1 MYRRRA
7 AVTHKL
13 LIKRINNNPIL
24 PRLPLIQDSLKHC
37 SITTASSSQQQNDIF
52 AFNKLLYDCAI
63 SKQPDE
69 AEKVIEMMKNANV
82 FPTLHTYE
90 HLLNLYANVAYASNK
105 KTVDAFEVLNDLKN
119 TGNIP
124 NQYCADTGD
133 YNRAWSIFERL
144 CSEIGEPDKQKDA
157 GKALQLYDEMLEKKL
172 QPTNITYNSLIHA
185 LEEMENHGCVP
196 DLITY
201 NTLIYACAI
210 NGDLEMARNI
220 LINLIQSA
228 KENSLLI
235 PDDITF
241 VNLLWTY
248 ASHSSIP
255 KLGIE
260 LNGWMF
266 LILLSGCYR
275 HKQLE
280 KAWNLWN
287 NWSCWQEAETS
298 KISKKFDNV
307 YQQEIELEKIGLS
320 KELEY
325 EIYKFMINILARCND
340 INTSTI
346 LLKQL
351 SIRHV
356 IKFQENCRLLIDRIE
371 ESKRLSD
378 YNTAKLYREEVIKL
392 ITKIHP
398 KKKKPLPK
406 LQSKNVQ

>member
-1 MYRRRA
+1 
-7 AVTHKL
+7 
-13 LIKRINNNPIL
+13 INNNPVL

-37 SITTASSSQQQNDIF
+37 SITIASSSQQQNDIF
-52 AFNKLLYDCAI
+52 AFNKLLYACAI

-124 NQYCADTGD
+124 NQCCADTGD

-144 CSEIGEPDKQKDA
+144 CSEI
-157 GKALQLYDEMLEKKL
+157 
-172 QPTNITYNSLIHA
+172 
-185 LEEMENHGCVP
+185 
-196 DLITY
+196 
-201 NTLIYACAI
+201 
-210 NGDLEMARNI
+210 
-220 LINLIQSA
+220 
-228 KENSLLI
+228 
-235 PDDITF
+235 
-241 VNLLWTY
+241 VN
-248 ASHSSIP
+248 IP

>member
-1 MYRRRA
+1 
-7 AVTHKL
+7 
-13 LIKRINNNPIL
+13 INNNPVL

-37 SITTASSSQQQNDIF
+37 SITIASSSQQQNDIF
-52 AFNKLLYDCAI
+52 AFNKLLYACAI

-124 NQYCADTGD
+124 NQCCADTGD

-185 LEEMENHGCVP
+185 FN
-196 DLITY
+196 
-201 NTLIYACAI
+201 
-210 NGDLEMARNI
+210 
-220 LINLIQSA
+220 
-228 KENSLLI
+228 
-235 PDDITF
+235 
-241 VNLLWTY
+241 
-248 ASHSSIP
+248 IP

>member
-13 LIKRINNNPIL
+13 LIKRINNNPVL

-37 SITTASSSQQQNDIF
+37 SITIASSSQQQNDIF
-52 AFNKLLYDCAI
+52 AFNKLLYACAI

-90 HLLNLYANVAYASNK
+90 HLLNLYANVVGFEPTLHSYANLTKAYASNK

-124 NQYCADTGD
+124 NQCCADTGD

-144 CSEIGEPDKQKDA
+144 CSEI
-157 GKALQLYDEMLEKKL
+157 
-172 QPTNITYNSLIHA
+172 
-185 LEEMENHGCVP
+185 
-196 DLITY
+196 
-201 NTLIYACAI
+201 
-210 NGDLEMARNI
+210 
-220 LINLIQSA
+220 
-228 KENSLLI
+228 
-235 PDDITF
+235 
-241 VNLLWTY
+241 VN
-248 ASHSSIP
+248 IP